1 MSTHSHQVKASI
13 RAALAGSGAFYLF
26 NLLTFLIK
34 DGLSNGVFII
44 LFYLIGEL
52 PLLLFI
58 FTTTLIFTYSILFI
72 LLPIYKRTTLSLSCT
87 TFTLTGTVAAV
98 GAFLYLLNMKAP
110 HFKYLPTL
118 TIIAKVI

>member
-44 LFYLIGEL
+44 LFYLIGKL

-72 LLPIYKRTTLSLSCT
+72 LLPIYSALRYHSPVLRSL
-87 TFTLTGTVAAV
+87 LQAQ
-98 GAFLYLLNMKAP
+98 
-110 HFKYLPTL
+110 
-118 TIIAKVI
+118 